1 MLSAAP
7 IHRYA
12 STRQLVK
19 CMRSLPTI
27 LRLATSRSA
36 ITSRSA
42 LTRTATR
49 RCALTRTMA
58 TKAVDTL
65 IFDVD
70 DTLYPVS
77 SGFSKH
83 RNGPIVAKFMV
94 DELGFETEKEA
105 LALRDE
111 VFRETHS
118 TLKGLTLAS
127 ARGNMPKP
135 FEEHMLGDYWAAHCE
150 FDAFLPRNEEFRSQ
164 LAELKQLGYKLVVF
178 SNAPRKYARRCLD
191 SLGLRDLFR
200 DDFIFGVEDVMPACK
215 PEKEAFQTVLDAV
228 GADAES
234 SVMFEDSLKNIRA
247 CRALGMRCVFVEEEV
262 GGEAA
267 LLGDSAAAGDADLYD
282 AKIRRIA
289 DLKGAAPWLWERK
302 SS

>member
-1 MLSAAP
+1 
-7 IHRYA
+7 
-12 STRQLVK
+12 
-19 CMRSLPTI
+19 MRGIPTL

-36 ITSRSA
+36 
-42 LTRTATR
+42 
-49 RCALTRTMA
+49 LTRTMA
-58 TKAVDTL
+58 TNAVDTL

-94 DELGFETEKEA
+94 DELGFETEAEA

-111 VFRETHS
+111 VFRATHS

-127 ARGNMPKP
+127 QEGRLPKK
-135 FEEHMLGDYWAAHCE
+135 FEEPMLGEYWAAHCD
-150 FDAFLPRNEEFRSQ
+150 FDAYLPRNNEFRDQ
-164 LAELKQLGYKLVVF
+164 LGELRELGYKLVVF

-191 SLGLRDLFR
+191 SLGLREFFR
-200 DDFIFGVEDVMPACK
+200 DEFIFGVEDVMPACK
-215 PEKEAFQTVLDAV
+215 PEAAAFRTVLDAV
-228 GADAES
+228 GSDAES
-234 SVMFEDSLKNIRA
+234 SIMFEDSLKNIRA

-267 LLGDSAAAGDADLYD
+267 LLGDAALSGDADLYE

-289 DLKGAAPWLWERK
+289 DLKKAAPWLWEK
-302 SS
+302 VKV

>member
-1 MLSAAP
+1 
-7 IHRYA
+7 
-12 STRQLVK
+12 
-19 CMRSLPTI
+19 MRSLPTL

-36 ITSRSA
+36 
-42 LTRTATR
+42 LTRR
-49 RCALTRTMA
+49 SVHTRTMA

-118 TLKGLTLAS
+118 TLKGLTLAA
-127 ARGNMPKP
+127 ARGKMPKP

-150 FDAFLPRNEEFRSQ
+150 FDAFLPKNDAFRTQLEELQ
-164 LAELKQLGYKLVVF
+164 ALGYKLVVF

-247 CRALGMRCVFVEEEV
+247 CRALGIRCVFVEEEV
-262 GGEAA
+262 GGDAA
-267 LLGDSAAAGDADLYD
+267 LLGDSAAEGDENLYE
-282 AKIRRIA
+282 AKVRRIA
-289 DLKGAAPWLWERK
+289 DLKGAYPGLWDKK